1 MATTINAELAELA
14 EMLDAAPLAARS
26 SVLRHVLCQRDNPS
40 YAMKTP
46 PFA

>member
-26 SVLRHVLCQRDNPS
+26 TGSALTVVRDMVLIQ
-40 YAMKTP
+40 
-46 PFA
+46 